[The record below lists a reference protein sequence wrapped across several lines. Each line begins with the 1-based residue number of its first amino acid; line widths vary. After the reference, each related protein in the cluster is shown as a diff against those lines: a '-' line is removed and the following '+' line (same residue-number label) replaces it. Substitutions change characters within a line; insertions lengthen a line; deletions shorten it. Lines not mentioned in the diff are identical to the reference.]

1 VKRQKQRPPPLR
13 SSRRSPCRPSKTTAE
28 SGPDQPQP
36 QADDVAVES
45 NELPTQNTQR
55 RRSKKCHCRR
65 SAQLE
70 FGIALAATST
80 IEVARLQ
87 WVAVKAN
94 SGRIIADLEPCALSG
109 RRGAATHYQPVAGP
123 LLSYTAAARLY
134 EHIIAAH
141 AICQPVT
148 YTGAPARPIVD
159 TGAGYHN
166 AQDLFGSNMKLFLP
180 SARATNFLLIIG
192 FCSIGYALYLRYLV
206 LEQSSVGLACA
217 AGLNTWLC
225 FTRRIADVLFSH
237 SVFGWMALAISA
249 VNLLRP
255 SLVLF
260 ALALSIACFGVVLY
274 NEGLSSIAVGL
285 LLLSFARRAPE
296 PN

>member
-1 VKRQKQRPPPLR
+1 
-13 SSRRSPCRPSKTTAE
+13 
-28 SGPDQPQP
+28 
-36 QADDVAVES
+36 
-45 NELPTQNTQR
+45 
-55 RRSKKCHCRR
+55 
-65 SAQLE
+65 
-70 FGIALAATST
+70 
-80 IEVARLQ
+80 
-87 WVAVKAN
+87 VAVKAN
-94 SGRIIADLEPCALSG
+94 FGPIIAGLGPYALSG
-109 RRGAATHYQPVAGP
+109 RRGAATHYQLVAGP

-134 EHIIAAH
+134 ERIIAAH
-141 AICQPVT
+141 AICQPVK

-159 TGAGYHN
+159 TGARYHN
-166 AQDLFGSNMKLFLP
+166 ARDLFGSNMKLFLP

-192 FCSIGYALYLRYLV
+192 FCSIGYALYLRYLA

-237 SVFGWMALAISA
+237 SVFGWTALAIAA

-274 NEGLSSIAVGL
+274 NAGLSSIAVGL